1 MADKKVEKK
10 SETKKEAVTAA
21 NIYLDKEKDK
31 MVQRTLIIFKP
42 DAVQRGI
49 VGEILSRFERVGLK
63 IVGAKMVNPDKDQYY
78 VSLGEFEGHPILK
91 VEAEGISKMISRR
104 GQKTFD
110 VTLKFMTSGPVIAMV
125 LEGVEAV
132 PQVRK
137 MVGSTEPMAAD
148 MGTIRGDYAH
158 ISFGYAD
165 AHDEAVPNLIH
176 ASGNPE
182 EAEAEVSY
190 WFKPEEIQ
198 TYKTLAEKYTR

>member
-1 MADKKVEKK
+1 MAEKK
-10 SETKKEAVTAA
+10 AEQKAEAKKAEVTAA
-21 NIYLDKEKDK
+21 NIYLDEKNDP

-63 IVGAKMVNPDKDQYY
+63 IVGAKMVNPDQDQYY
-78 VSLGEFEGHPILK
+78 AHY
-91 VEAEGISKMISRR
+91 EGISKMISRR
-104 GQKTFD
+104 GQKAFD

-132 PQVRK
+132 PLVRK